1 MALGGRGRTR
11 SALTPE
17 LNADPASQVGGQ
29 PLPHPIRK
37 PGEEVGGGRKSGL
50 PNKVKRFGGLI
61 AAVKYL
67 LEHEKL
73 FNLSWAQF
81 MLLFKSAKLLAQQEQ
96 KYLRNITLLY
106 EHSFLCL
113 PPTMSTFKMP

>member
-1 MALGGRGRTR
+1 M
-11 SALTPE
+11 
-17 LNADPASQVGGQ
+17 GGQ
-29 PLPHPIRK
+29 PHPHPIRK
-37 PGEEVGGGRKSGL
+37 PRRRWEVAERADSQTKSSDL
-50 PNKVKRFGGLI
+50 GLI
-61 AAVKYL
+61 SAVKYL

-106 EHSFLCL
+106 KHSFLCL